1 MNSRP
6 YNIQAIMKRLFFI
19 ASIISFLPALSQ
31 SIPLDQQVQKR
42 FNEMTLNVDTSI
54 FTGFRSSD
62 WLEYKKIL
70 STEKTQLTDSAF
82 GLSAGAPGG
91 YFFKQLTTN
100 NWIQANGANSVFA
113 IDPYIDAAFGKSKE
127 QSDMLYQLAGG
138 LRLQG
143 VVNDKIS
150 YNLAYTYYNLRYP
163 NYLSAYAQ
171 SNQGYAL
178 GLGKGTLQNNG
189 SYSYSQFTGSFSY
202 IPSSH
207 FLVSI
212 GNGKNFIGDG
222 YRSLILSD
230 NSANYPYVRLQARY
244 WKFTYNV
251 LYAEFDN
258 PKYLVN
264 GSTQRKYSVMHYL
277 GTNFSDK
284 FQLGVFDNVIWYAK
298 DTPTHRGFDPT
309 YINPFIFTRPLEFS
323 VGSPDN
329 SFLGITAKYKIY
341 KKGYLYGQIAI
352 DDLHITESVKKHSQH
367 FGDKYAIQLG
377 IFNEDL
383 FNAKGLS
390 WRVEFNSVRPY
401 TYTHGFDKA
410 GLNYTH
416 ANQALA
422 DPFGANFNELISIL
436 QYTNKRWY
444 GLLENLYTVRGEQ
457 PAGLNYP
464 IGFDLWGGDLSDYT
478 TAPQYGSKTMQGV
491 KNKYLYNQL
500 SLGYLVNPRNRLAIQ
515 GDITYRRHTA
525 PDVKTS
531 DFYFSIGIK
540 TGLNNLYKDF

>member
-1 MNSRP
+1 
-6 YNIQAIMKRLFFI
+6 MKKLFFI
-19 ASIISFLPALSQ
+19 VSLLSFLQALSQ

-54 FTGFRSSD
+54 FTGFRSND

-70 STEKTQLTDSAF
+70 SKEKTQLTDSAF

-100 NWIQANGANSVFA
+100 NWVQANGANSVFA
-113 IDPYIDAAFGKSKE
+113 IDPYVDAAFGKSKE
-127 QSDMLYQLAGG
+127 ESDMLHQVAGG
-138 LRLQG
+138 LRIQG

-150 YNLAYTYYNLRYP
+150 YNLAYTYYNIQYP
-163 NYLSAYAQ
+163 NYLAAYAL

-178 GLGKGTLQNNG
+178 GLGKGTLHSNN

-202 IPSSH
+202 IPNSH
-207 FLVSI
+207 FLITV

-230 NSANYPYVRLQARY
+230 NSSNYPYIRLQARY
-244 WKFTYNV
+244 WKLTYNV

-277 GTNFSDK
+277 GMNFSKK

-298 DTPTHRGFDPT
+298 DTPVHRGFDAQ

-329 SFLGITAKYKIY
+329 AFLGLTAKYKIY
-341 KKGYLYGQIAI
+341 KKGYLYGQIAL
-352 DDLHITESVKKHSQH
+352 DDLHITGSFQNHAQQ
-367 FGDKYAIQLG
+367 FGNKYGIQLG
-377 IFNEDL
+377 MWNEDL
-383 FNAKGLS
+383 FAVKGLS

-422 DPFGANFNELISIL
+422 DPFGANFNELISIF
-436 QYTNKRWY
+436 QYNNKRWY

-457 PAGLNYP
+457 PAGLSYP
-464 IGFDLWGGDLSDYT
+464 IGFDLWGGDLSDYPS
-478 TAPQYGSKTMQGV
+478 APQYGSKTMQGI

-500 SLGYLVNPRNRLAIQ
+500 SLGYLINPRNRLAIQ
-515 GDITYRRHTA
+515 GDVTYRRHTA
-525 PDVKTS
+525 PGVKTS
-531 DFYFSIGIK
+531 DFYFSLGIK